1 MGLGSRCKDFKET
14 IGETDQW
21 KKGTGSW
28 KKVNSCHKEAE
39 NLTHG
44 IIRKI

>member
-1 MGLGSRCKDFKET
+1 MGLGSRQKDLKET

-21 KKGTGSW
+21 KKGTGGW
-28 KKVNSCHKEAE
+28 RKANYCNKEAE